1 MIPAATQHSTSRLL
15 YHVCVKGAVGMQVIV
30 QELDS
35 LPRGD
40 APVLHPLV
48 PLHSLAPVKEK
59 QQIGVS
65 DHFELEAAK
74 PKRDPCIEFLTYTPH
89 KKQKE
94 AAKHIFSSTKG
105 IQF

>member
-1 MIPAATQHSTSRLL
+1 
-15 YHVCVKGAVGMQVIV
+15 MQVIV
-30 QELDS
+30 QKLDS

-40 APVLHPLV
+40 APVLHPLHPPV
-48 PLHSLAPVKEK
+48 ALHSLAHVKEK

-74 PKRDPCIEFLTYTPH
+74 PKRDPCIEFLIYTPH